1 LQKAMPITFVTF
13 AVGYLAIIG
22 VPPFAGFWSKDK
34 SIESAFADNFVV
46 GLCAL
51 VGAGITAFYM
61 TRLMLMTFLG
71 EKRWEPDVH
80 PHESPQVMTIPLIGL
95 AALSALGGFM
105 LLNNWI
111 VDWLSPVVGVH
122 HEEHLAVAPF
132 VVSLIVLAVVLIG
145 IAVAWVFV
153 GSRPVPRVAPTEVSV
168 FTRAARAD
176 VYGDALNDE
185 VVVKP
190 GWAGIRG
197 LTAFDRGFLDGIV
210 EGSASAFGGLSRG
223 FRLAQNGFVRSY
235 ALAMISGAAL
245 LLLAVLAVN
254 FS

>member
-1 LQKAMPITFVTF
+1 
-13 AVGYLAIIG
+13 
-22 VPPFAGFWSKDK
+22 
-34 SIESAFADNFVV
+34 
-46 GLCAL
+46 
-51 VGAGITAFYM
+51 
-61 TRLMLMTFLG
+61 MLMTFLG

-80 PHESPQVMTIPLIGL
+80 PHESPQVMTIPLIAL

-111 VDWLSPVVGVH
+111 VDWLSPVVGEH
-122 HEEHLAVAPF
+122 AEEHLAVSPW
-132 VVSLIVLAVVLIG
+132 VMSLIVLVVVLIG
-145 IAVAWVFV
+145 IAIAWVFV

-190 GWAGIRG
+190 GWATIRG
-197 LTAFDRGFLDGIV
+197 LGSFDRGFIDGIA
-210 EGSASAFGGLSRG
+210 EGTATAFGGMSRG
-223 FRLAQNGFVRSY
+223 FRLAQNGFVRTY
-235 ALAMISGAAL
+235 ALAVLSGAAL
-245 LLLAVLAVN
+245 LLLALLAVN